1 LAAVNRQ
8 LLAREQR
15 LSFLDKPGPEC
26 DNDSN
31 GVLMNIALSFKRALS
46 LIVLMSTLLL
56 GAVTQGKA
64 PDFLIQDDDVVRG
77 DPNAP
82 ITMLEYS
89 DFTCGFCEK
98 FFHETFPQLL
108 SEYIEKGKVRFVYRD
123 FPRGIGSPL
132 RAADAARCA
141 GEQNAYWPMHDRL
154 FNSGGQ
160 LAQDDLKRYA
170 KELKL
175 SGEQFSEC
183 MAAHRYMQDIEK
195 DLRDAGSLGI
205 RGTPAFVLFPTKLP
219 ENPHLI
225 LIPGAFPY
233 ETFKEEIDKLLK
245 LHEAPTS
252 SMLLPIASSAQIE
265 GA

>member
-1 LAAVNRQ
+1 
-8 LLAREQR
+8 
-15 LSFLDKPGPEC
+15 
-26 DNDSN
+26 
-31 GVLMNIALSFKRALS
+31 MNIVRSIKPTCS
-46 LIVLMSTLLL
+46 LIVLMSAVLI
-56 GAVTQGKA
+56 GAATYGET

-77 DPNAP
+77 DPKAP

-98 FFHETFPQLL
+98 FFHETFPKLL
-108 SEYIEKGKVRFVYRD
+108 SEYIETGKVRFVYRD

-141 GEQNAYWPMHDRL
+141 GEQHAYWPMHDRL
-154 FNSGGQ
+154 FNSGGR
-160 LAQDDLKRYA
+160 LAQDDLKQYA

-175 SGEQFSEC
+175 NSEQFSAC
-183 MAAHRYMQDIEK
+183 MTAHRYMPDIEK

-205 RGTPAFVLFPTKLP
+205 RGTPAFVLFPTKVP

-245 LHEAPTS
+245 LHETPLS
-252 SMLLPIASSAQIE
+252 SMSLPEFSSAQIE
-265 GA
+265 GT

>member
-1 LAAVNRQ
+1 
-8 LLAREQR
+8 
-15 LSFLDKPGPEC
+15 
-26 DNDSN
+26 
-31 GVLMNIALSFKRALS
+31 MNIVRSIKPTCS
-46 LIVLMSTLLL
+46 LIVLMSAVLI
-56 GAVTQGKA
+56 GAATYGET

-77 DPNAP
+77 DPKAP

-98 FFHETFPQLL
+98 FFHETFPKLL
-108 SEYIEKGKVRFVYRD
+108 SEYIETGKVRFVYRD

-141 GEQNAYWPMHDRL
+141 GEQHAYWPMHDRL
-154 FNSGGQ
+154 FNSGGR
-160 LAQDDLKRYA
+160 LAQDDLKQYA

-175 SGEQFSEC
+175 NSEQFSAC
-183 MAAHRYMQDIEK
+183 MTAHRYMPDIEK

-205 RGTPAFVLFPTKLP
+205 RGTPAFVLFPTKVP

-245 LHEAPTS
+245 LHETPLS
-252 SMLLPIASSAQIE
+252 SMSLPEFSPAQIE
-265 GA
+265 GT